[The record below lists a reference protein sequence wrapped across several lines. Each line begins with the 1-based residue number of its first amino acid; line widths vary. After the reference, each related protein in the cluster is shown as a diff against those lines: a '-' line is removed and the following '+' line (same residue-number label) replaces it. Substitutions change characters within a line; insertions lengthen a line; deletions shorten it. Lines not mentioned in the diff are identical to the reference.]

1 MPEPSLSTGSDCQKA
16 GSKYKV
22 KKRVTTISLRPRP
35 RLSTISRSTI
45 GQLRS
50 TLMVVVV
57 VIVMM
62 VVVVIV
68 MMVVVVVA
76 RMMEMW
82 LTSSPGLVPYFA
94 ARRTAVLPCF

>member
-1 MPEPSLSTGSDCQKA
+1 MPEPSLSTGCDCQKA

-35 RLSTISRSTI
+35 RLSTISRSTV

-50 TLMVVVV
+50 TLM
-57 VIVMM
+57 M
-62 VVVVIV
+62 VVVIV